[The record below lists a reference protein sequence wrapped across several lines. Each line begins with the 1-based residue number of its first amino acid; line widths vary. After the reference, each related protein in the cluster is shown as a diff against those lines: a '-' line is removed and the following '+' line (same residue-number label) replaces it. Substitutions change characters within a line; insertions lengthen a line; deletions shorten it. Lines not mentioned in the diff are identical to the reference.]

1 MSSVK
6 HLRVAP
12 KPLAPVRPNAGI
24 AALYRGR
31 LKRLIDDMFASVVHW
46 VRSAYRNNE
55 PVIAQDEMPASVL
68 KSVIAR
74 LTRRWQQRFNAMSL
88 KMAKHF
94 AQSVAKRTDAQLAKI
109 LRDGGFTLGD
119 FKLTRAQRDIIN
131 ATVNQNVALIKSIPQ
146 KYLGEVEGIV
156 MRSVQTGRD
165 LGQLSDDLR
174 KQLGVT
180 KRRAALIAR
189 DQNNKAT
196 SALINARYQEIGVQ
210 EAIWVHSTAGKEP
223 RPTHLAAGAA
233 KTRYRCDQ
241 GWFDPHEQRY
251 IFPGE
256 LINCRCV
263 SRPVVVGFS

>member
-1 MSSVK
+1 VIAVTLKS
-6 HLRVAP
+6 LGT
-12 KPLAPVRPNAGI
+12 VRPNAGI
-24 AALYRGR
+24 EAVYRKKLKALVNE
-31 LKRLIDDMFASVVHW
+31 MFKSVMHW
-46 VRSAYRNNE
+46 VRSAYNANE
-55 PVIAQDEMPASVL
+55 PVIAQDELPASAL
-68 KSVIAR
+68 KAVIDR
-74 LTRRWQQRFNAMSL
+74 LTRQWQRRFGDMSK

-94 AQSVAKRTDAQLAKI
+94 AMSISKRTDAQLAKI
-109 LRDGGFTLGD
+109 LRDGGFTLNN
-119 FKLTRAQRDIIN
+119 FAMTRAQRDIIN

-146 KYLGEVEGIV
+146 KFLGEVEGMV

-174 KQLGVT
+174 KQFGVT

-196 SALINARYQEIGVQ
+196 SALINARYQEVGIA

-223 RPTHLAAGAA
+223 RPTHLAAGMA
-233 KTRYRCDQ
+233 KTRYKCSE
-241 GWFDPHEQRY
+241 GWFDPHEGRH